1 MQNSILRSLGTHSN
15 DVKIFFSSRLFTWGR
30 PVAQLGHGGPQVGQV
45 DKGLSGFEVLPCP
58 LHLKK
63 FSDKMT

>member
-1 MQNSILRSLGTHSN
+1 M
-15 DVKIFFSSRLFTWGR
+15 
-30 PVAQLGHGGPQVGQV
+30 AQLGHGGPQVGQV

-63 FSDKMT
+63 FSDTGGHSIEQAMTTTKMNAK